1 MFLNASVTTNDFF
14 FGVKDFLAKNIEA
27 NIRPDVFYSKQ
38 LLDTI
43 RYDADKYLYYRYAD
57 SAPIEEKA
65 GELVLRRW
73 TPLQAHTTPLEEGK
87 PPVSDKGTVQK
98 YTMKAYQYG
107 RYMEFSD
114 RVDFQMVDP
123 VVAMYAKEYSL
134 VAIETL
140 DLLAREALMTNCEH
154 FGAGSGDTITAS
166 GTETVIPAWDI
177 PDIEDNTPLE
187 QMREIAKP
195 RLDDLRKVVL
205 QMKRAWIKPRQNGR
219 FHVICSPEFTFDMID
234 DPRVEKYMTI
244 NQTTETLYDG
254 SVLVP
259 MFGMEFYESDL
270 VPKGS
275 RFVDSTTNKDM
286 YIKITPA
293 SGDNPATIS
302 AKEVSADPYTGY
314 LYDGSAPAGHYNA
327 TNTRTLGTGMETS
340 YVQGFIPDE
349 EGELK
354 FHHILVLGD
363 KALYRTGLRGEDAA
377 KMYTKPLGS
386 SGVLDPIDQRQ
397 SIGFKINSVG
407 FAVIDAKAV
416 TDYICLP
423 SQESV

>member
-1 MFLNASVTTNDFF
+1 MYLNASATGNDVLFNVTEFIRAGKGAD
-14 FGVKDFLAKNIEA
+14 
-27 NIRPDVFYSKQ
+27 IRPDVFYSKQ

-43 RYDADKYLYYRYAD
+43 RHDADKYVYYRYAD

-73 TPLQAHTTPLEEGK
+73 TPLQAHTNPLEEGK
-87 PPVSDKGTVQK
+87 PPKSDKGTVQK

-123 VVAMYAKEYSL
+123 VVAMYAKEYSI

-140 DLLAREALMTNCEH
+140 DLLAKETLMTNCTRY
-154 FGAGSGDTITAS
+154 FAGTGDIIEGQTDPM
-166 GTETVIPAWDI
+166 PAWDFSTLAEGTDVSI
-177 PDIEDNTPLE
+177 TEVAAV
-187 QMREIAKP
+187 AKP
-195 RLDDLRKVVL
+195 RLDDLRKAVMI
-205 QMKRAWIKPRQNGR
+205 MKRNWIKPRQNGN
-219 FHVICSPEFTFDMID
+219 FHVICSPEFTFDMVD

-244 NQTTETLYDG
+244 NQTTKTLYDG

-275 RFVDSTTNKDM
+275 RFVDGTTEKYLALNSETG
-286 YIKITPA
+286 YIT
-293 SGDNPATIS
+293 GES
-302 AKEVSADPYTGY
+302 AGSRYTGY
-314 LYDGSAPAGHYNA
+314 LYDGPTAAGGGNPDGAYNA
-327 TNTRTLGTGMETS
+327 TNTRVLNTGMETS
-340 YVQGFIPDE
+340 YVENFDLAQ
-349 EGELK
+349 EGEVM
-354 FHHILVLGD
+354 FHHIFIIGD
-363 KALYRTGLRGEDAA
+363 KALYRTGLKGEDSA

-407 FAVIDAKAV
+407 FAVIDPKAV

-423 SQESV
+423 SQELA